1 MISQNQVIV
10 TPSNHAAH
18 KGPLATAAIDAP
30 RPLSAYQ
37 VMIRDIRSRFSSSVY
52 VNIWATDKK
61 GRWYLDPGEF
71 AYWSR
76 TIEAGKSYL
85 VGDSWSMCRFLKSY
99 SSPLSRWQRMA
110 YDFAIQNPKIV
121 LHVETYR
128 HEWRV
133 YLRGEYV
140 EFRLPSQEKG
150 GEKSYVTRT
159 GKTKVQVDD
168 D

>member
-1 MISQNQVIV
+1 MPQTQAIV
-10 TPSNHAAH
+10 SPSIQAAQ
-18 KGPLATAAIDAP
+18 KDPRATTTIVAPL
-30 RPLSAYQ
+30 PLSAYQ
-37 VMIRDIRSRFSSSVY
+37 VMTRDIRGQFSSSIY
-52 VNIWATDKK
+52 VNIWATDQK

-76 TIEAGKSYL
+76 SIEAGKSYL
-85 VGDSWSMCRFLKSY
+85 VGDTWSMSQFLKRY

-121 LHVETYR
+121 LHVETFR

-140 EFRLPSQEKG
+140 EFRLPFHDKG
-150 GEKSYVTRT
+150 GEKSYITRT
-159 GKTKVQVDD
+159 GRTKVQVDD